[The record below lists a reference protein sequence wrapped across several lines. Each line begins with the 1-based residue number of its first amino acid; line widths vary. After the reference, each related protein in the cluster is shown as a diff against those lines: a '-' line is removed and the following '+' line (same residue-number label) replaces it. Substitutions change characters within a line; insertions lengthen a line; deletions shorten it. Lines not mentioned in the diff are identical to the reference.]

1 MPDPEI
7 VRGKFEALRRVLDER
22 AQRLWAACEARS
34 LGYGGISLV
43 AAATGLC
50 RPTIRQGLE
59 ELQRLE
65 QNPAAALPVE
75 RPQRV
80 RRRPVFERGRIRRPG
95 GGRKLTEVK
104 DSGILPALESLLSDE
119 VAGDPM
125 GEQKW
130 LRSSMRH
137 LSQQLKQAGHEASPG
152 VVARLLK
159 TLGFSLKT
167 NKRRVLRK
175 TCPGRDEQ
183 FRYIASQRQAFSAAG
198 LPVISVDTKKKELI
212 GDFRNSGQTW
222 CRKAP
227 EVDEHDYPSAAEC
240 QAVPFGIYDVARNAG
255 YVVVGTSNNTPE
267 FAVRSI
273 ARWWEAEGRVNYPA
287 AARLLVLA
295 DGGGGNGSRSRGWK
309 VNLQAKVCDRF
320 GLTITVCHYP
330 PGCSKWNPVEH
341 RLFSYI
347 SVNWAGKPLRSLRV
361 MLGYIRGTTTRT
373 GLKVTAVLDDAT
385 YRKGQKASREQV
397 EALGLRR
404 HEVCPQWNY
413 TLSPRAV
420 SVSGRP

>member
-1 MPDPEI
+1 MPELEVI
-7 VRGKFEALRRVLDER
+7 GGKFEALRPVLDER

-34 LGYGGISLV
+34 LGHGGISLV
-43 AAATGLC
+43 AAATGLG
-50 RPTIRQGLE
+50 RPTIYQGLE

-65 QNPAAALPVE
+65 RNPAAALPVE
-75 RPQRV
+75 EPQRV
-80 RRRPVFERGRIRRPG
+80 RRRPMFERDRIRRPG

-104 DSGILPALESLLSDE
+104 DPGILAALESLLSDE

-130 LRSSMRH
+130 VRSSLRH
-137 LSQQLKQAGHEASPG
+137 LSAQLKQAGHEASTG

-175 TCPGRDEQ
+175 NCPGRDEQ
-183 FRYIASQRQAFSAAG
+183 FRYVASKRQAFAAAG

-240 QAVPFGIYDVARNAG
+240 QAVPFGVYDVTRNTG

-267 FAVRSI
+267 FAVNSLV
-273 ARWWEAEGRVNYPA
+273 RWWETVGRSDYPTA
-287 AARLLVLA
+287 KQVLILA
-295 DGGGGNGSRSRGWK
+295 DGGGGNGSRSKAWK
-309 VNLQAKVCDRF
+309 MNLQVKLCDRF
-320 GLTITVCHYP
+320 GVTVTVCHYP
-330 PGCSKWNPVEH
+330 PGCSKWNPIEH

-347 SVNWAGKPLRSLRV
+347 STNWAGKPLRSLGI

-373 GLKVTAVLDDAT
+373 GLSVNASLDEAT
-385 YRKGQKASREQV
+385 YRKGQKVTADEIR
-397 EALGLRR
+397 GLSVK
-404 HEVCPQWNY
+404 HHDVLPLWNY
-413 TLSPRAV
+413 TVSPRGV
-420 SVSGRP
+420 IL

>member
-1 MPDPEI
+1 MSKLEVI
-7 VRGKFEALRRVLDER
+7 RGKFEALRRVLDES
-22 AQRLWAACEARS
+22 AQRLWAALEARA
-34 LGYGGISLV
+34 LGHGGISLV
-43 AAATGLC
+43 AGATGLAHK
-50 RPTIRQGLE
+50 TIRRGLE
-59 ELQRLE
+59 ELQQQE
-65 QNPAAALPVE
+65 CTPATALPIDE
-75 RPQRV
+75 PQRV

-104 DSGILPALESLLSDE
+104 DPGILAALESLLSDE

-130 LRSSMRH
+130 VRSSLRH
-137 LSQQLKQAGHEASPG
+137 LSEQLKQAGHEASTG

-175 TCPGRDEQ
+175 SCPGRDEQ

-212 GDFRNSGQTW
+212 GHFRNSGQTW
-222 CRKAP
+222 CREAP

-240 QAVPFGIYDVARNAG
+240 QAVPFGVYDVTLNSG

-267 FAVRSI
+267 FAVNSV
-273 ARWWEAEGRVNYPA
+273 ARWWQTEGRARYPA
-287 AARLLVLA
+287 AEQLLILA

-309 VNLQAKVCDRF
+309 LNLQAELCDRF
-320 GLTITVCHYP
+320 GLKITVCHYP

-347 SVNWAGKPLRSLRV
+347 SINWAGKPLRSLGA

-373 GLKVTAVLDDAT
+373 GLKVKAVLDDTT

-397 EALGLRR
+397 EALSLRR

-413 TLSPRAV
+413 TLSPRV
-420 SVSGRP
+420 VPVRERP

>member
-1 MPDPEI
+1 MSDLEV

-22 AQRLWAACEARS
+22 AQRLWAACEARA
-34 LGYGGISLV
+34 LGDGGISLV
-43 AAATGLC
+43 AAATGLG
-50 RPTIRQGLE
+50 RPTIYQGLE

-65 QNPAAALPVE
+65 RNPPAALPVE
-75 RPQRV
+75 EPQRV
-80 RRRPVFERGRIRRPG
+80 RRRPVFERRRIRRPG

-104 DSGILPALESLLSDE
+104 DPGILAALESLLSDE

-130 LRSSMRH
+130 VRSSLRR
-137 LSQQLKQAGHEASPG
+137 LSEQRKQAGHDASTG

-175 TCPGRDEQ
+175 NCPGRDEQ

-212 GDFRNSGQTW
+212 GDFRNSGQIW

-240 QAVPFGIYDVARNAG
+240 RAVPFGVYDVVKNKG

-267 FAVRSI
+267 FAVNSI
-273 ARWWEAEGRVNYPA
+273 VRWWKAVGRRDYPLAEQV
-287 AARLLVLA
+287 LILA
-295 DGGGGNGSRSRGWK
+295 DGGGGNGSRARAWK
-309 VNLQAKVCDRF
+309 LNLQQKLCDSF
-320 GLTITVCHYP
+320 GLTVTVCHYP

-347 SVNWAGKPLRSLRV
+347 STNWAGKPLRTLGI

-373 GLKVTAVLDDAT
+373 GLTVNACLDETA
-385 YRKGQKASREQV
+385 YRKGQKVARAEI
-397 EALGLRR
+397 EGLSIT
-404 HEVCPQWNY
+404 HHDVLPQWNY
-413 TLSPRAV
+413 TMRPR
-420 SVSGRP
+420 GLIR